1 MSFNKDVFFK
11 IKGVYLLYFEILLIL
26 RAMGPWLL
34 LPTIYDTVLYYTA
47 GIIGLLILFIDFIF
61 SIKNKQVRKYDIW
74 LILFIVIMG
83 VSSIFNLKYG
93 LFENIKLLM
102 WQLIIFFIVY
112 QFGKD
117 YGQNKFTDLYSWIL
131 RLSWFIANSV
141 SVSMFVIHYAKKIP
155 IKYKYYPV
163 RLGWL
168 GNRLFGV
175 FTDPNFGAVISVI
188 VIFMEISYLVYRN
201 RKSLFEWIFSLLNI
215 FVQFS
220 FISLSVSRTAQ
231 VVLISLTMFYLFF
244 IIYSSKKLKPNRILK
259 IIVSIIIA
267 TVVSL
272 SVYELTNFTK
282 EFYAKVPNIYQD
294 IIFDAK
300 VQKDSAIDKNTTE
313 DKPVY
318 QPSFNRPDVNSD
330 NVSNL
335 RFQLWNSSF
344 QIFKSSPLL
353 GGSPGNYL
361 KYAHDKLPKTLM
373 GHDKLTAH
381 NLFFLVLASTGL
393 LGIITLFGF
402 LLKKSLKILKYLF
415 TSQDLV
421 RSKLLFYILYI
432 FGVAVSAM
440 FITELVLV
448 STIGAITFWMYLGV
462 LDKSIADKS
471 NKFAYEDSK

>member
-1 MSFNKDVFFK
+1 MSFNKSVFFK

-34 LPTIYDTVLYYTA
+34 LPTIYDTILYYTA
-47 GIIGLLILFIDFIF
+47 GMIGLLILFIDFIF
-61 SIKNKQVRKYDIW
+61 SIKNKQIRKYDIW
-74 LILFIVIMG
+74 LILFIAIMG
-83 VSSIFNLKYG
+83 VSSIVNLKYG

-102 WQLIIFFIVY
+102 WQLIIFFIGY

-117 YGQNKFTDLYSWIL
+117 YGRNKFIDLYSWIL
-131 RLSWFIANSV
+131 RLSWFIANV
-141 SVSMFVIHYAKKIP
+141 ISVSMFVIHYAKKIP

-201 RKSLFEWIFSLLNI
+201 RKSFLGWIFSLLNI
-215 FVQFS
+215 FIQFS

-244 IIYSSKKLKPNRILK
+244 IIYSSKKLKLNRIFK
-259 IIVSIIIA
+259 IMVSIIIA

-282 EFYAKVPNIYQD
+282 EFYAKIPNIYQD

-300 VQKDSAIDKNTTE
+300 VQKDSAIDKNTIE
-313 DKPVY
+313 DKTVY
-318 QPSFNRPDVNSD
+318 PPSFNRPDVNSD

-361 KYAHDKLPKTLM
+361 QYAHDKLPKTLM

-381 NLFFLVLASTGL
+381 NLFFLVLATTGL
-393 LGIITLFGF
+393 LGIVTLFGF
-402 LLKKSLKILKYLF
+402 LFKEAFKILKYLF
-415 TSQDLV
+415 ICQELF
-421 RSKLLFYILYI
+421 KNNLLFYVVYVLGIAI
-432 FGVAVSAM
+432 SSM

-448 STIGAITFWMYLGV
+448 STIGALTFWMFLGV
-462 LDKSIADKS
+462 LNSTIV
-471 NKFAYEDSK
+471 NDSSKLEKCEK